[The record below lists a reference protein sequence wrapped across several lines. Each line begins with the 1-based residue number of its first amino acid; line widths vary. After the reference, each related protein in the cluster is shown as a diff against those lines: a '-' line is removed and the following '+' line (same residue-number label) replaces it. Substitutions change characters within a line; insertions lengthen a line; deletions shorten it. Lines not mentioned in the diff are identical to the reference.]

1 MNVEDVN
8 KFLEEIKPD
17 IKESIKKEL
26 TNSLSWDVKDQA
38 LKQIKECIKGF
49 IESEVIPEVQ
59 KDLIENKEGLISV
72 GKSAAPLIVEELAKG
87 MAKSVAEKLESSYS
101 RNDMLKGL
109 FK

>member
-1 MNVEDVN
+1 MDIDDVN
-8 KFLEEIKPD
+8 KLLEEIKPD

-26 TNSLSWDVKDQA
+26 LSSLSWDVKEQA

-49 IESEVIPEVQ
+49 IETEVIPEVQ
-59 KDLIENKEGLISV
+59 KDLVENKDGLISV